1 MKNNENLYLSFKEDG
16 LFYLVLGSCISSDN
30 VYTPKKCDKIIARLE
45 RFLREIP
52 EEEIEDRQRVID
64 ALEIV
69 REEKEH
75 CNNEH
80 P

>member
-52 EEEIEDRQRVID
+52 EEENRGQATSDRCPGDSQGRKGT
-64 ALEIV
+64 L
-69 REEKEH
+69 
-75 CNNEH
+75 
-80 P
+80 